1 MLEVTSYFKE
11 KGNMNYY

>member
-11 KGNMNYY
+11 KESMSYH